1 MGTKMPKL
9 IIIVGPTASDKS
21 KLGTKLAR
29 KFNGEL
35 ISADSRKIYKEVKI
49 GTHTPRGNWTLVND
63 DLRFISDG
71 MIWHLIDFLETNK
84 TYTVSEYQELF
95 YKTVNDIYNRQK
107 ITRKHKVPVPIVVGG
122 TGLYINAI
130 KENYIIP
137 KLKPD
142 IELRTKIENEIKI
155 NGLEKTY
162 NRLLSLDQH
171 AKTVVD
177 SRNPRR
183 VIRALEVC
191 LKTGQPFTSQ
201 RQKGKCLFKTL
212 QIGIYM
218 ERCELDKLINKRVD
232 EMIQNGFV
240 DEVKILIS
248 KLSEAA
254 TQKSSDYIF
263 SLPILTS
270 LGYREIISYI
280 SGEKSLDETVELI
293 KISTRQY
300 ARRQMTWFKKD
311 KTIKWVKNYT
321 ECEKLVKDFLK
332 I

>member
-1 MGTKMPKL
+1 
-9 IIIVGPTASDKS
+9 
-21 KLGTKLAR
+21 
-29 KFNGEL
+29 
-35 ISADSRKIYKEVKI
+35 
-49 GTHTPRGNWTLVND
+49 
-63 DLRFISDG
+63 
-71 MIWHLIDFLETNK
+71 
-84 TYTVSEYQELF
+84 
-95 YKTVNDIYNRQK
+95 
-107 ITRKHKVPVPIVVGG
+107 
-122 TGLYINAI
+122 
-130 KENYIIP
+130 
-137 KLKPD
+137 
-142 IELRTKIENEIKI
+142 
-155 NGLEKTY
+155 
-162 NRLLSLDQH
+162 
-171 AKTVVD
+171 
-177 SRNPRR
+177 
-183 VIRALEVC
+183 
-191 LKTGQPFTSQ
+191 
-201 RQKGKCLFKTL
+201 
-212 QIGIYM
+212 M

-321 ECEKLVKDFLK
+321 ECEKISKRLS
-332 I
+332 